1 MIDQKQQQENY
12 RKNPIFGTDFHLRL
26 SQIVEQIRNEIMKAR
41 GTVNDMQHGSAC
53 GERLNNIEGLLNC
66 GLIALYHVKEEI
78 VEWEIKCDDEEHGQ
92 SLSFRPRDIGSDECP
107 CCFVCGS
114 GSCGGFMTNL
124 AAFVESKDEGQ
135 QIVEWFCNRA
145 RLDFRTAEPNWI
157 QVKVGACEQHESAL
171 RQIQDIASVH
181 GRIREIEIDV
191 IIKTALHTP
200 AVLTESIQ

>member
-1 MIDQKQQQENY
+1 MIDKKQQQANY

-26 SQIVEQIRNEIMKAR
+26 SQIVEQIRNEIIKAR
-41 GTVNDMQHGSAC
+41 GTVNDMQHGSAW
-53 GERLNNIEGLLNC
+53 GERLNNVEGLLNC
-66 GLIALYHVKEEI
+66 GLIALYQVKEEI

-92 SLSFRPRDIGSDECP
+92 SLSFRTRGIGADLCP
-107 CCFVCGS
+107 CCFVCGRRRRL
-114 GSCGGFMTNL
+114 MTNL
-124 AAFVESKDEGQ
+124 VAFVASKEDGQ

-191 IIKTALHTP
+191 IIKTALHTTD
-200 AVLTESIQ
+200 ALTESMK